1 MDEIKV
7 DRRIKKTKKAIRN
20 AFALLLSEKNIND
33 ITVKDIAD
41 KADINRKTFY
51 NYYSGVY
58 QVVDEI
64 ENEILLTFEEAVKN
78 IDVKNVI
85 QNPYIIFD
93 KLNEIINTD
102 LDFYTHIIQM
112 DKNIS
117 LASKIINL
125 LKTKTM
131 ATLKSQINVSDD
143 GVLDIALDFVMSG
156 MIAVFQHWSKG
167 DKTKSLEEVSRTL
180 GLIFST
186 GLNGIFME

>member
-1 MDEIKV
+1 MDEIKL
-7 DRRIKKTKKAIRN
+7 DRRVRKTKKAIRN

-64 ENEILLTFEEAVKN
+64 ENEILDTFEEAVK
-78 IDVKNVI
+78 DVDVRAVI
-85 QNPYIIFD
+85 NNPYIIFD
-93 KLNEIINTD
+93 KLNVIINTD

-117 LASKIINL
+117 LATKLISL

-131 ATLKSQINVSDD
+131 ATFKSQIDFADD
-143 GVLDIALDFVMSG
+143 GVLDIAVDFAMSG
-156 MIAVFQHWSKG
+156 MIAVFQHWSRS
-167 DKTKSLEEVSRTL
+167 DKSKTLEEISHTL
-180 GLIFST
+180 GLIFSE
-186 GLNGIFME
+186 GLNGIIPK

>member
-1 MDEIKV
+1 MEEIKL
-7 DRRIKKTKKAIRN
+7 DRRVRKTKKAIRN

-33 ITVKDIAD
+33 ITVKDIAE

-64 ENEILLTFEEAVKN
+64 ENEILDTFEEAVK
-78 IDVKNVI
+78 DVDVRSVI
-85 QNPYIIFD
+85 NNPYIIFD
-93 KLNEIINTD
+93 KLNVIINTD

-117 LASKIINL
+117 LATKLISL

-131 ATLKSQINVSDD
+131 ATLKSQIDFADD
-143 GVLDIALDFVMSG
+143 GVLDIAVDFAMSG
-156 MIAVFQHWSKG
+156 MIAVFQHWSRS
-167 DKTKSLEEVSRTL
+167 DKTKTLEEISHTL
-180 GLIFST
+180 GLIFSE
-186 GLNGIFME
+186 GLNGIISK